1 MIYQNIEI
9 PKKYGTHCMN
19 NIITVQNL
27 KFTYPKAEHETIHGI
42 DFAIQKGE
50 IFGFLGPS
58 GAGKSTTQK
67 ILIGLLRKY
76 TGSVVIAN
84 QEVRDKNRDFYEKI
98 GVAFEFPNFYSKLTG
113 LENLDFF
120 NSLYKKPHKDI
131 PSLFKMVNLEDA
143 MHERVNN
150 YSKGM
155 KMRLNFIRSLLHDP
169 DILFFDEITSGL
181 DPVNARLMKDIILKK
196 KSEGKTIIIT
206 THNMHDADELCDRV
220 AFIVDGK
227 IPLIDS
233 PRAMKLSAGEKK
245 VRVEYRN
252 SGVLHSQDFLID
264 AIGTNQVFIQLLQTG
279 QLETIHS
286 MEATLE
292 DVFIKA
298 TGRGLV

>member
-1 MIYQNIEI
+1 
-9 PKKYGTHCMN
+9 
-19 NIITVQNL
+19 
-27 KFTYPKAEHETIHGI
+27 
-42 DFAIQKGE
+42 
-50 IFGFLGPS
+50 
-58 GAGKSTTQK
+58 
-67 ILIGLLRKY
+67 
-76 TGSVVIAN
+76 
-84 QEVRDKNRDFYEKI
+84 
-98 GVAFEFPNFYSKLTG
+98 
-113 LENLDFF
+113 
-120 NSLYKKPHKDI
+120 
-131 PSLFKMVNLEDA
+131 
-143 MHERVNN
+143 
-150 YSKGM
+150 
-155 KMRLNFIRSLLHDP
+155 
-169 DILFFDEITSGL
+169 
-181 DPVNARLMKDIILKK
+181 MKDIILKK